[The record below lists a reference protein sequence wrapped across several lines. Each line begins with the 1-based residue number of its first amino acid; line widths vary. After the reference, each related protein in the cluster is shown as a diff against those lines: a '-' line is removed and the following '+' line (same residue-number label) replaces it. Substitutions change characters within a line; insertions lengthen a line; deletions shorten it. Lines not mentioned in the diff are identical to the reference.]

1 MSDEKGFDVKKVL
14 RDVRDASMD
23 AWAKMML
30 RLTYSHEYQ
39 RLQGMISK
47 PALLGVALWR
57 KTTESAMSGVLSQLN
72 MPSREDVLS
81 LSQRLTHIEM
91 VLDDLGATMDQL
103 RKTAGSPRPQR
114 TSSAARAD
122 NGGDMARA
130 PISAKEA

>member
-47 PALLGVALWR
+47 PALLGIALWR
-57 KTTESAMSGVLSQLN
+57 KSTETAMSGVLSQLN

-91 VLDDLGATMDQL
+91 VLDDLGAAMDQL

-114 TSSAARAD
+114 TSSSVRGD
-122 NGGDMARA
+122 NGGDVARA
-130 PISAKEA
+130 PLSAKEA